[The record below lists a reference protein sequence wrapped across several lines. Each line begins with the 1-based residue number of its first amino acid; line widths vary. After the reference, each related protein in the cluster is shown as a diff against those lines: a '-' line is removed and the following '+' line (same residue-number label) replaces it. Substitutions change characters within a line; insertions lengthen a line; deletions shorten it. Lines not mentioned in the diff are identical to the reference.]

1 MGITG
6 KRDEGLILQYIFAYQ
21 REESMLR
28 SSPFHMRLALLMI
41 LVLMAMA
48 GPADA
53 QPADPDSTKAVPPQT
68 SYRFSYTP
76 IYQFESD
83 LDSGGSFDVQRHF
96 LRFDVSRSIDPHW
109 MVGLGLSFDYERW
122 DFSGIGT
129 LAGIDLWDEIVR
141 PGINIPIIHAT
152 ANGWRLMIIPSLEFT
167 GASGAE
173 TSESLSYGTVL
184 AVMHSFWPNL
194 MIGLGA
200 GIFNSLDEWEVFPY
214 LAIDWQI
221 NDMFK
226 LSNPFQA
233 GPAGPAGL
241 ELVFTPTDSWE
252 MGVGG
257 GYRSYRFRLDDS
269 SAVADGIGEVEF
281 WATFL
286 RVGLRLGERYRLD
299 LNGGALFGGRIAIDD
314 EDGNDL
320 GETDYDTAPFVGVT
334 IKGQF

>member
-1 MGITG
+1 
-6 KRDEGLILQYIFAYQ
+6 
-21 REESMLR
+21 
-28 SSPFHMRLALLMI
+28 
-41 LVLMAMA
+41 MAMA

-53 QPADPDSTKAVPPQT
+53 QPADSDSAQSVPPQT
-68 SYRFSYTP
+68 SYSFSYTP
-76 IYQFESD
+76 LYQFETD
-83 LDSGGSFDVQRHF
+83 LDGGGQFDVQRHF
-96 LRFDVSRSIDPHW
+96 LRFDVNHFVSPHW

-122 DFSGIGT
+122 NFSGIDG

-141 PGINIPIIHAT
+141 PGINMPIIYST
-152 ANGWRLMIIPSLEFT
+152 DNQWRLMIIPSLEFA
-167 GASGAE
+167 GATGAE
-173 TSESLSYGTVL
+173 TGESLSYGTVL
-184 AVMHSFWPNL
+184 AAMHSFRPNL

-200 GIFNSLDEWEVFPY
+200 GIFERLDELEVFPY

-221 NDMFK
+221 NEQFK

-252 MGVGG
+252 MGVGSA
-257 GYRSYRFRLDDS
+257 YRSYRFRLDDS

-281 WATFL
+281 WAAF
-286 RVGLRLGERYRLD
+286 LRLGLKLGETYRLD
-299 LNGGALFGGRIAIDD
+299 LNGGALFEGKIAIDD
-314 EDGNDL
+314 KDGNDL